1 MTLERSNTNSAR
13 LEDLSVWDFS
23 ESFTADEILGL
34 ILGTGN
40 HHEYLWEV
48 KKPPYQR
55 MVKAFEAAHQQIF
68 GAYLDA
74 DIPFE
79 GDPAYEIP
87 YRSPIN
93 LHSMRDQDARKKP
106 STANVR
112 LAANESFD
120 DARFSRVEID
130 RWLQAINAK
139 SRYSFC
145 LEVSSEPATNDK
157 KPITPTELEDRP
169 LNSRERTTYLNIIG
183 GLLDLML
190 GSTPGGQKKSAYD
203 TRDAIISAMLAHH
216 GGKPG
221 IAESTLDKKFTEAK
235 RSVNAT

>member
-1 MTLERSNTNSAR
+1 MTLERSNTNSSMI
-13 LEDLSVWDFS
+13 EDLSVWDFA
-23 ESFTADEILGL
+23 ESFTVDEMLGL

-40 HHEYLWEV
+40 HHKHLWEV
-48 KKPPYQR
+48 KKPCLQR
-55 MVKAFEAAHQQIF
+55 IEKAFEAAHKQIDRT
-68 GAYLDA
+68 YVDT
-74 DIPFE
+74 DIPFD
-79 GDPAYEIP
+79 GDPIYEIP
-87 YRSPIN
+87 TRSPIN
-93 LHSMRDQDARKKP
+93 LHSMRDQEARQNP

-112 LAANESFD
+112 LAAHESFNE
-120 DARFSRVEID
+120 ARFSRVEIH
-130 RWLQAINAK
+130 RWLQVINAK
-139 SRYSFC
+139 SQYSFC
-145 LEVSSEPATNDK
+145 LQVPSEQPTDDK
-157 KPITPTELEDRP
+157 KPITPAAQEDRP

-203 TRDAIISAMLAHH
+203 TREAIISAMLAHH